1 MTLKLY
7 NSFKSLAILCFLLCL
22 SVFSANGQSK
32 NGSITGTVKTSDG
45 SPAAAVSV
53 SLKEANRGTI
63 TNEAGIFIIKG
74 VKEGLYTVLV
84 SYVGLEPQS
93 KNVTVTAGQAS
104 LVDFTLAES
113 AGKLAEVV
121 VTGTKSVNKK
131 PVSVGKIDIAPMDLP
146 QSVAVINSTVIA
158 EQQVNK
164 LSDAIK
170 NVNGVSL
177 GTTRG
182 TTSETFSARGYN
194 LGANNIMKNGARSNS
209 GVIPEA
215 STLESIEVLKGSSA
229 LLYGNV
235 TAGAVINMVTKQP
248 KFNFGGE
255 VSMRTGSYDFYKPT
269 LDVYGPISQ
278 KVAFRVIGTYE
289 NSKSFRSTVES
300 KRIYVNP
307 SILYKISDKTD
318 LLVQG
323 DYLNADLTPDFGVGS
338 LADTALAT
346 MVDRHSFFNTPWAF
360 NKSKQATANA
370 TLNHQLNEN
379 WKLNTQLSYQNFN
392 RNYFS
397 TERIQAKSDGD
408 WTRNLTRTKTKEN
421 YYTTQLNLNGAVK
434 TGKIEHKLLVGAD
447 AERYMNNA
455 YGFQKFATVYDKINI
470 LNPSKYSW
478 RTDMPLTN
486 DSLRTATPTNRF
498 GIFVQDLISIS
509 EKVKVLAGLRWSYID
524 SPVPTIYNLANGTDA
539 KSTTVKYKS
548 DKAFS
553 PRLGVVYQPTKN
565 TSVFASYSNNFVPNT
580 SGTDI
585 YGGSLDPSTI
595 DQYEVGV
602 KNDFLQG
609 RLSINLTAYKIIN
622 NNLVQTARFNAE
634 GNENSDTNLKEL
646 SGQTTSDGV
655 ELDIN
660 GTITKGLNFLA
671 GYSYTYMRYTKTPD
685 TKGSYVEGERLVSVP
700 AHTANGT
707 IFYTFSNSLL
717 NGLKVGFSGFYTG
730 ERNAGWNNT
739 KGQTQNYN
747 RLIAV
752 SGFTTFDLSLGYTFK
767 KFSILGKVSNITD
780 ELNYYVHE
788 NYSVNPIAP
797 RQFMATVAYKF

>member
-1 MTLKLY
+1 M
-7 NSFKSLAILCFLLCL
+7 ILCIT
-22 SVFSANGQSK
+22 VFSANGQSK

-53 SLKEANRGTI
+53 SLKEVNRGSI
-63 TNEAGIFIIKG
+63 TNDAGLFTIKG
-74 VKEGLYTVLV
+74 VKEGSYTLLI

-93 KNVTVTAGQAS
+93 KTVLVTAGQS
-104 LVDFTLAES
+104 SVVDFTLIETS
-113 AGKLAEVV
+113 GKLAEVV

-131 PVSVGKIDIAPMDLP
+131 PVSVGKIDITPMDLP

-182 TTSETFSARGYN
+182 TTSETFFARGYN

-269 LDVYGPISQ
+269 LDVYGPISK

-289 NSKSFRSTVES
+289 NSKSFRHSVES

-323 DYLNADLTPDFGVGS
+323 DYLDADLTPDFGLGS

-346 MVDRHSFFNTPWAF
+346 SIDRSSFFNTPWAY
-360 NKSKQATANA
+360 NKAKQATANA
-370 TLNHQLNEN
+370 TLNHQFNEK
-379 WKLNTQLSYQNFN
+379 WKLNAQVAYQNFD

-397 TERIQAKSDGD
+397 TERIQAKSNGD
-408 WTRNLTRTKTKEN
+408 WARNLTRTKTNEN
-421 YYTTQLNLNGAVK
+421 YYTTQLNLNGSVK
-434 TGKIEHKLLVGAD
+434 TGKVEHKLLLGAD
-447 AERYMNNA
+447 AEKYMNNT
-455 YGFQKFATVYDKINI
+455 YGFKKFPTAYDQINI
-470 LNPSKYSW
+470 LDPSKYSW
-478 RTDMPLTN
+478 RTDMPSTS
-486 DSLRTATPTNRF
+486 DSIRNAIPTNRF

-509 EKVKVLAGLRWSYID
+509 EKIKVLAGLRWSYID
-524 SPVPTIYNLANGTDA
+524 SPVPTIYNLTNGTDA
-539 KSTTVKYKS
+539 KNTTIKYKS

-553 PRLGVVYQPTKN
+553 PRLGVVYQPSKN

-585 YGGSLDPSTI
+585 YQGSLDPSTI
-595 DQYEVGV
+595 DQYEVGI

-609 RLSINLTAYKIIN
+609 RLSVNLTAYKIIN
-622 NNLVQTARFNAE
+622 NNLVQTARYDKE
-634 GNENSDTNLKEL
+634 GKENFDTNLKEF
-646 SGQTTSDGV
+646 SGQTTSDGI

-700 AHTANGT
+700 SHTANGT
-707 IFYTFSNSLL
+707 VFYTFSNSTLK
-717 NGLKVGFSGFYTG
+717 GLKVGVSGFYTG

-739 KGQTQNYN
+739 KGQTQKN
-747 RLIAV
+747 RLIPV

-767 KFSILGKVSNITD
+767 KFSVLGKVSNITD